1 LSWTSFFPGADY
13 RSAFMEEV
21 HDLAFHGQGGFPIS
35 EVWDLPIAHRRY
47 HIKMIIKYREQQQEQ
62 IDQAKGKTPMG
73 KKELPQIPVSKKPTY
88 TTNIKS

>member
-1 LSWTSFFPGADY
+1 
-13 RSAFMEEV
+13 MEEV

-35 EVWDLPIAHRRY
+35 DVWDLPVPYRRY

-62 IDQAKGKTPMG
+62 IDEAKGKTPMG
-73 KKELPQIPVSKKPTY
+73 KKQLPQAPVSKKPTY

>member
-1 LSWTSFFPGADY
+1 
-13 RSAFMEEV
+13 MEEV

-35 EVWDLPIAHRRY
+35 DVWDIPVPYRKY

-62 IDQAKGKTPMG
+62 IDEAKGKIPMD
-73 KKELPQIPVSKKPTY
+73 KKKVHQPPVSKKPTY